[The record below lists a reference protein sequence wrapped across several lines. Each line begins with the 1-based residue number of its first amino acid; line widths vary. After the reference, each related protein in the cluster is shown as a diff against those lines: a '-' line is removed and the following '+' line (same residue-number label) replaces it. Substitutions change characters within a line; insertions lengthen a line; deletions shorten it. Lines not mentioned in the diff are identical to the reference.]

1 MNLRISFL
9 LVILSIHSLMGF
21 CEIRL
26 PRLISDGAVMQRDTE
41 LKLWG
46 WAAPDEVI
54 ALHFNE
60 QTYSAKADEL
70 GNWWINLPPQPAG
83 GPYEMV
89 FEGSNKIT
97 LRNLLFGEVWLC
109 SGQSNMEL
117 TMQRLQDQYPD
128 IIKNSAN
135 PQIRQF
141 LVPDKYDFHGPN
153 DDLESGTWKEANPD
167 QIFEFSGVAYFYAL
181 ELYHRYQVPVG
192 LINAA
197 MGGSPVE
204 AWMSEDALRKFPDAF
219 AELQRFKNPSLIQE
233 IEQEDNARRD
243 RWYED
248 IADKDQGLN
257 KGAEWF
263 TAHLDDADWKEMEVP
278 NAWADQDLG
287 YMNGVVW
294 FRKTVNVSNNMAGK
308 EASLWLGRIVD
319 QDSVYVN
326 GVFVGTTGY
335 QYPPRKY
342 TIPAGILTS
351 GENTITV
358 RIINQAGRGGFIHDK
373 PYFLAVAQDSID
385 LRGMWKYKPG
395 VKMGPLQG
403 PTFVRWKPGGLY
415 NKMIAPLTN
424 YQIRGVIWYQGESNT
439 NDPKTY
445 ASSFPDLIQDWRN
458 AWQIGDFPFLFVQL
472 ANFMEET
479 PEPTESAWAELRQAQ
494 LGTLS
499 LPNTGMAVSID
510 LGVWNDIHPL
520 NKKDVGKRLAQ
531 LAFAMA
537 YGEANTAFSPI
548 PQSHKFLK
556 SKVKITFAND
566 GDALMAKNKEPLSY
580 FEISADGKTFVKAQA
595 SIQGN
600 QVTVWNDQISQP
612 VAVRYAWANNP
623 LQANLYSSNGLP
635 ASPFEIRK

>member
-204 AWMSEDALRKFPDAF
+204 AWMSEDALRKFPNAF
-219 AELQRFKNPSLIQE
+219 AQLQRFKNPSLIQE
-233 IEQEDNARRD
+233 IEQELRL
-243 RWYED
+243 
-248 IADKDQGLN
+248 K
-257 KGAEWF
+257 
-263 TAHLDDADWKEMEVP
+263 
-278 NAWADQDLG
+278 
-287 YMNGVVW
+287 
-294 FRKTVNVSNNMAGK
+294 
-308 EASLWLGRIVD
+308 
-319 QDSVYVN
+319 
-326 GVFVGTTGY
+326 
-335 QYPPRKY
+335 
-342 TIPAGILTS
+342 
-351 GENTITV
+351 NT
-358 RIINQAGRGGFIHDK
+358 FSM
-373 PYFLAVAQDSID
+373 L
-385 LRGMWKYKPG
+385 
-395 VKMGPLQG
+395 
-403 PTFVRWKPGGLY
+403 
-415 NKMIAPLTN
+415 
-424 YQIRGVIWYQGESNT
+424 VI
-439 NDPKTY
+439 
-445 ASSFPDLIQDWRN
+445 F
-458 AWQIGDFPFLFVQL
+458 
-472 ANFMEET
+472 
-479 PEPTESAWAELRQAQ
+479 
-494 LGTLS
+494 
-499 LPNTGMAVSID
+499 
-510 LGVWNDIHPL
+510 
-520 NKKDVGKRLAQ
+520 
-531 LAFAMA
+531 
-537 YGEANTAFSPI
+537 
-548 PQSHKFLK
+548 
-556 SKVKITFAND
+556 
-566 GDALMAKNKEPLSY
+566 
-580 FEISADGKTFVKAQA
+580 
-595 SIQGN
+595 
-600 QVTVWNDQISQP
+600 
-612 VAVRYAWANNP
+612 
-623 LQANLYSSNGLP
+623 
-635 ASPFEIRK
+635 